1 MWRKKILP
9 YFHYNKKE
17 RAGIIALLIVVVLLW
32 AIPFFFADLSHNTK
46 PPQISYLPA
55 AISKLEQQQL
65 AGTETDAVAK
75 TYAAYS
81 TETVS
86 SKSPYHMSPFD
97 PNTASAGEWSAMGI
111 KPRTIGIIQNYLS
124 KGGRFNKKE
133 DLQKVYGLRPSD
145 YERLAPFIH
154 INHAGDRAGTKQFP
168 KQNIASVADFKRPLI
183 IQKLDINSA
192 SQEEWESLPGIG
204 EKLALRIVA
213 FREKL
218 GGFAR
223 IGQVGETYGI
233 APEVFEKILP
243 RLVNE
248 NPAAIKKVALNRASF
263 DELKQ
268 HPYIGFRLARLLV
281 AYREQHGE
289 YRQLSDLMNIP
300 LVTNEVVEK
309 LSPYLEW

>member
-17 RAGIIALLIVVVLLW
+17 RAGIISLLIVVVLLW
-32 AIPFFFADLSHNTK
+32 AIPYFFADLSHTLTA
-46 PPQISYLPA
+46 PQISYLPA
-55 AISKLEQQQL
+55 AIKKLEEQQL
-65 AGTETDAVAK
+65 ATAAADSAATS
-75 TYAAYS
+75 YAAYS
-81 TETVS
+81 NNAYSTKFS
-86 SKSPYHMSPFD
+86 YRLAPFD
-97 PNTASAGEWSAMGI
+97 PNTASVGEWSAMGI

-133 DLQKVYGLRPSD
+133 DLQKVYGLKTSD

-154 INHAGDRAGTKQFP
+154 INQAGDRTVKKALP
-168 KQNIASVADFKRPLI
+168 KQKSMNDSAFKPRLTY
-183 IQKLDINSA
+183 QKVDINTA
-192 SQEEWESLPGIG
+192 SQEQWESLPGIG
-204 EKLALRIVA
+204 EKLASRILA

-223 IGQVGETYGI
+223 IEQVGETYGI
-233 APEVFEKILP
+233 APETMERILP

-248 NPAAIKKVALNRASF
+248 SPASIKKVALNRGSF

-268 HPYIGFRLARLLV
+268 HPYIGYRLAHLLV

-309 LSPYLEW
+309 LKPYLEW

>member
-17 RAGIIALLIVVVLLW
+17 RAGIIALLVIVILLW
-32 AIPFFFADLSHNTK
+32 AIPYFFADLSHTINAPEIT
-46 PPQISYLPA
+46 YLPA
-55 AISKLEQQQL
+55 AIKKLEEQQL
-65 AGTETDAVAK
+65 AKTETDSA
-75 TYAAYS
+75 TSSYAAYS
-81 TETVS
+81 TPTANS
-86 SKSPYHMSPFD
+86 RFSYRMAPFD
-97 PNTASAGEWSAMGI
+97 PNNASTGDWSAMGI

-124 KGGRFNKKE
+124 KGGRFYKKE

-145 YERLAPFIH
+145 YDRLAPFVH
-154 INHAGDRAGTKQFP
+154 INHAGDRAGIRQSP
-168 KQNIASVADFKRPLI
+168 KQNIGSDSVFNRHRTV
-183 IQKLDINSA
+183 QKFDINTA

-204 EKLALRIVA
+204 EKLALRIVT

-218 GGFAR
+218 GGFVR

-248 NPAAIKKVALNRASF
+248 NPSAVKKVALNRGSF

>member
-32 AIPFFFADLSHNTK
+32 AIPFFFADLSHEIK
-46 PPQISYLPA
+46 APEISYLPA
-55 AISKLEQQQL
+55 AIKKLEEQQL
-65 AGTETDAVAK
+65 AKTETGSAARS
-75 TYAAYS
+75 YAAYS
-81 TETVS
+81 SQADNSRFSYRMT
-86 SKSPYHMSPFD
+86 PFD

-111 KPRTIGIIQNYLS
+111 KPRIIGIIQNYLS

-154 INHAGDRAGTKQFP
+154 INHAGERAGNKQLS
-168 KQNIASVADFKRPLI
+168 KQNVASDFDKKDPHI
-183 IQKLDINSA
+183 IQKLDINTA

-204 EKLALRIVA
+204 EKLALRIVT

-218 GGFAR
+218 GGFAQ

-248 NPAAIKKVALNRASF
+248 NPAAIKKVALNRGSF
-263 DELKQ
+263 DDLKQ

-281 AYREQHGE
+281 AYREQHGD

>member
-17 RAGIIALLIVVVLLW
+17 RAGIIALLIVIVLLW
-32 AIPFFFADLSHNTK
+32 AIPYFFAELSHR
-46 PPQISYLPA
+46 PMAPEISYLPA
-55 AISKLEQQQL
+55 AIKKLEDQQL
-65 AGTETDAVAK
+65 AKTETDSAVTSFAANSTK
-75 TYAAYS
+75 AYS
-81 TETVS
+81 
-86 SKSPYHMSPFD
+86 SKFSYRMAPFD

-133 DLQKVYGLRPSD
+133 DLQKVYGLKPSD

-154 INHAGDRAGTKQFP
+154 INQASDHAGK
-168 KQNIASVADFKRPLI
+168 KSLMQNIGYGSTLNQRKTFNRI
-183 IQKLDINSA
+183 DINTA
-192 SQEEWESLPGIG
+192 GQEEWESLPGIG
-204 EKLALRIVA
+204 EKLALRIVG

-223 IGQVGETYGI
+223 IEQVGETYGI

-248 NPAAIKKVALNRASF
+248 NPAAIKKVALNQGSF

-300 LVTNEVVEK
+300 LVTNEVAVK